1 MYDKVILKNNKVKL
15 VDSMMGSSKTTE
27 IIKWMDANPTKRYIF
42 VSPLLSEVAEGG
54 RVHENLNHVTL
65 EIPVS
70 DERTKSEHLLK
81 MIKEGVNI
89 ACTHQLYLGM
99 NERHF
104 YELSLKGYTIII
116 DEEVNVINGF
126 SKYSKDD
133 LLWLI
138 DRKEIEVAEH
148 DGMVSWIGERD
159 NLTPKHRYFDMVQY
173 CDAKALYSTRRSE
186 TMMCTQLPIKLFEV
200 AKEVIILTYM
210 FEGNILDCFLRL
222 KGFEVENFTEIHCL
236 QPSKRQVRDLL
247 TVIPP
252 NSKVINYSL
261 SSTWWESA
269 NKKQVNDVANFIR
282 TNCMQEG
289 LKGEDILWTV
299 PKDRVIQAKG
309 KTKALVKPKGYI
321 TGIKHPSCYLA
332 ATVRATNEYH
342 YKKGMFHCYNR
353 FALQAV
359 KSYLQDYGFDVDPKV
374 FATSEMLQ
382 WLWRGCIR
390 KGEPMVVGIA
400 SKRMYNYFMEW
411 LNDDEI

>member
-1 MYDKVILKNNKVKL
+1 MFDEILMKNNKVKL
-15 VDSMMGSSKTTE
+15 VDSMMGSSKTSE
-27 IIKWMDANPTKRYIF
+27 IIKWMDNNPSKRYIF

-54 RVHENLNHVTL
+54 RVHENLEKVTL

-70 DERTKSEHLLK
+70 DERTKSEHLLR
-81 MIKEGVNI
+81 MIKGGVNI

-99 NERHF
+99 NDKHF

-126 SKYSKDD
+126 GKYSKDD

-138 DRKEIEVAEH
+138 DRGEIEVRDC
-148 DGMVSWIGERD
+148 DGMVEWVGERD
-159 NLTPKHRYFDMVQY
+159 NLTPKHRYYDMVQY
-173 CDAKALYSTRRSE
+173 CDAKALYSTRRSD
-186 TMMCTQLPIKLFEV
+186 TMMVSQLPIKLFEV

-210 FEGNILDCFLRL
+210 FEGNVLDCFLKL
-222 KGFEVENFTEIHCL
+222 KGFEVEPFNEITCN
-236 QPSKRQVRDLL
+236 QPSKKEVRDLL
-247 TVIPP
+247 TIIPP
-252 NSKVINYSL
+252 NNKMVRYSL

-269 NKKQVNDVANFIR
+269 NKQQVNDVSNFIR

-289 LKGEDILWTV
+289 LKGDDVLWTV
-299 PKDRVIQAKG
+299 PKSRAILSKKG
-309 KTKALVKPKGYI
+309 SKVLVKPKGF
-321 TGIKHPSCYLA
+321 IKGKIHPDCYLA

-353 FALQAV
+353 FPLQAV
-359 KSYLQDYGFDVDPKV
+359 SSYLQDYGFDVDPKV

-400 SKRMYNYFMEW
+400 SKRMYLFFMDW
-411 LNDDEI
+411 LESDG

>member
-1 MYDKVILKNNKVKL
+1 MYDNIILKNNKVKL

-42 VSPLLSEVAEGG
+42 VSPLLSEVDEGG

-65 EIPVS
+65 EVPIS
-70 DERTKSEHLLK
+70 DEKTKSEHLLK

-99 NERHF
+99 NDKHF

-126 SKYSKDD
+126 GKYSKDD

-138 DRKEIEVAEH
+138 ERKEIKVDEH

-159 NLTPKHRYFDMVQY
+159 NLTPNHRYYNMVQY

-186 TMMCTQLPIKLFEV
+186 TMMVSQLPIKLFEV

-210 FEGNILDCFLRL
+210 FEGNVLDCFLRL
-222 KGFEVENFTEIHCL
+222 KGFEVEKFTEIECKE
-236 QPSKRQVRDLL
+236 PSKQQIRDLI

-261 SSTWWESA
+261 SSTWWDSA
-269 NKKQVNDVANFIR
+269 TKKQVNDVSNFIR
-282 TNCMQEG
+282 TNCMQLG
-289 LKGEDILWTV
+289 LKGDDVLWTV
-299 PKDRVIQAKG
+299 PKDRAIQAKG
-309 KTKALVKPKGYI
+309 KTKTLVKPKGYI
-321 TGIKHPSCYLA
+321 TGVKHPSCYLA
-332 ATVRATNEYH
+332 TTVRATNVYH
-342 YKKGMFHCYNR
+342 YKKAMFHCYNR
-353 FALQAV
+353 FPLQAV
-359 KSYLQDYGFDVDPKV
+359 SSYLQDYGHAIDPKV
-374 FATSEMLQ
+374 YALSEILQ
-382 WLWRGCIR
+382 WVWRGRIR

-400 SKRMYNYFMEW
+400 SKRMHTYFMEW
-411 LNDDEI
+411 LEEY

>member
-1 MYDKVILKNNKVKL
+1 MFDIMTMKNNKVKL

-27 IIKWMDANPTKRYIF
+27 IIKWMDSNPSKRYIF

-54 RVHENLNHVTL
+54 RVHDNLNHVTL
-65 EIPVS
+65 EIPTS
-70 DERTKSEHLLK
+70 DVKTKSEHLLS
-81 MIKEGVNI
+81 MIKDGVNI
-89 ACTHQLYLGM
+89 ACTHSLYLGM
-99 NERHF
+99 NDRHF

-126 SKYSKDD
+126 GKYSKSD

-138 DRKEIEVAEH
+138 ERQEIEVSDL
-148 DGMVSWIGERD
+148 DGMVTWIGDRD
-159 NLTPKHRYFDMVQY
+159 NIDPKHRYYDMMQY
-173 CDAKALYSTRRSE
+173 CDAKALYSTRRSDV
-186 TMMCTQLPIKLFEV
+186 MMVSQLPIKLFEV

-210 FEGNILDCFLRL
+210 FEGNILDSFLKL
-222 KGFEVENFTEIHCL
+222 KNFDVQRFTEIECK
-236 QPSKRQVRDLL
+236 QPSKASLRELL
-247 TVIPP
+247 TIIPP
-252 NSKVINYSL
+252 NSKTNKYSL
-261 SSTWWESA
+261 SSTWWEGA

-282 TNCMQEG
+282 TNSIQEG
-289 LKGEDILWTV
+289 LKGDDILWTV
-299 PKDRVIQAKG
+299 PKDRAIQAKG
-309 KTKALVKPKGYI
+309 KAKTLVKPRGFI
-321 TGIKHPSCYLA
+321 TGKNHPNCYLA

-353 FALQAV
+353 FPLQAV
-359 KSYLQDYGFDVDPKV
+359 SSYLQDYGFDIDPKV

-400 SKRMYNYFMEW
+400 SKRMYNYFVEW